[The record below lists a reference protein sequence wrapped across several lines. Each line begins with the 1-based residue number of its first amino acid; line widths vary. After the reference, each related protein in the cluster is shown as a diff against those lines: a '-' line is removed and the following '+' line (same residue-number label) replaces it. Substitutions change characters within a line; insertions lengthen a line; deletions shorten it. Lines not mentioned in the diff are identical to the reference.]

1 MSGFLL
7 VWLGAFGTL
16 VVSLGLLLLYFRI
29 LGSDLELNSRP
40 AELILALV
48 TSAAQAGGYWAMQ
61 LLLRGLPASLA
72 RVHAETVIPAC
83 AVVLFYKL
91 AHVMKWDRYDVL
103 GLLSFQFVVY
113 LIASLLLDREI
124 GAAVLVLSAF
134 ALALVLIGGAAKQV

>member
-7 VWLGAFGTL
+7 VWLGAVGTL

-61 LLLRGLPASLA
+61 SLLRGLPASLA
-72 RVHAETVIPAC
+72 RRT
-83 AVVLFYKL
+83 
-91 AHVMKWDRYDVL
+91 R
-103 GLLSFQFVVY
+103 
-113 LIASLLLDREI
+113 RR
-124 GAAVLVLSAF
+124 
-134 ALALVLIGGAAKQV
+134 